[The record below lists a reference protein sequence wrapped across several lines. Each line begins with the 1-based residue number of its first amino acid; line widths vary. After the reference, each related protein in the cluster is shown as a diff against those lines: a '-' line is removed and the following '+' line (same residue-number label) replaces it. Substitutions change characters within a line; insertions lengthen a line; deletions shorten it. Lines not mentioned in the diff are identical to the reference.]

1 MDEIR
6 GFDPI
11 TSMPMSMPLPDPH
24 EPDSSDSIP
33 MNSMMTMIRNL
44 APGGDPLVVDFTV
57 LAMAVVTMVLLMI
70 VAVVRHKIDQL
81 AKGRE
86 IFVSVLEAVYHECK

>member
-1 MDEIR
+1 MR
-6 GFDPI
+6 
-11 TSMPMSMPLPDPH
+11 
-24 EPDSSDSIP
+24 
-33 MNSMMTMIRNL
+33 SMMTMIRNL